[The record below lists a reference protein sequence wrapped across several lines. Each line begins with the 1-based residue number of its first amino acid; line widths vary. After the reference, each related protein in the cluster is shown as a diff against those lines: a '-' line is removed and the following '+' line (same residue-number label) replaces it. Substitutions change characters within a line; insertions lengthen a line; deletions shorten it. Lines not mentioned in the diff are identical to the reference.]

1 MTRDNVLFLV
11 IGVLAGFLGGY
22 MLQESMAAVQP
33 ARLAAAPDAGF
44 HGVGGVP
51 AVPGTDPNVA
61 ASAEIERLR
70 VALEANPNDVPAL
83 LALANLNFD
92 IQRWDRARE
101 LYTRYLALRP
111 DDADAITDLGICQR
125 AAGEFQEAL
134 DSFARAQA
142 LAPDHWQ
149 SLYNE
154 VVVRAFDLGDQASAL
169 AVLERLEAMAPGNPD
184 IQRLATEVRSRPGTG

>member
-1 MTRDNVLFLV
+1 MTRDNILFLV

-22 MLQESMAAVQP
+22 MIQESMAAVQP
-33 ARLAAAPDAGF
+33 ARLAAPEAGF
-44 HGVGGVP
+44 HGVGMTGP
-51 AVPGTDPNVA
+51 VPGGDPNAA

-70 VALEANPNDVPAL
+70 QALEADPNDVGAL

-111 DDADAITDLGICQR
+111 DDADALTDLGICLR
-125 AAGEFQEAL
+125 AAGEFQAAL
-134 DSFARAQA
+134 ESFAKAQE

-149 SLYNE
+149 SVYNE
-154 VVVRAFDLGDQASAL
+154 VVVRAFDLSDQAA
-169 AVLERLEAMAPGNPD
+169 ATAALERLERLAPGNPD
-184 IQRLATEVRSRPGTG
+184 VARLATEVRGRQGAG

>member
-1 MTRDNVLFLV
+1 VNRDNVLFLV

-33 ARLAAAPDAGF
+33 ARMAAPQDGF
-44 HGVGGVP
+44 HGVGVSG
-51 AVPGTDPNVA
+51 AVPLGDPNAA

-70 VALEANPNDVPAL
+70 QTLEADPNDVGAL

-111 DDADAITDLGICQR
+111 DDADALTDLGICLR
-125 AAGEFQEAL
+125 AAGEFQAAL
-134 DSFARAQA
+134 EKFSKAQA

-149 SLYNE
+149 SVYNE
-154 VVVRAFDLGDQASAL
+154 VVVRAFDLADQASAL
-169 AVLERLEAMAPGNPD
+169 AALERLERLAPGNPD
-184 IQRLATEVRSRPGTG
+184 VARLATEVRNRAGAG

>member
-1 MTRDNVLFLV
+1 MV

-33 ARLAAAPDAGF
+33 ARLAAAPADGF
-44 HGVGGVP
+44 HGVGTTP
-51 AVPGTDPNVA
+51 TAPGADSNVA
-61 ASAEIERLR
+61 AAAEIERLR
-70 VALEANPNDVPAL
+70 LALEENPNDIPAL

-101 LYTRYLALRP
+101 LYTRYLALEP
-111 DDADAITDLGICQR
+111 NDADAITDLGICLR
-125 AAGEFQEAL
+125 AAGEFQAAL
-134 DSFARAQA
+134 ENFARAQQ

-154 VVVRAFDLGDQASAL
+154 VVVRAFDLGEQASAL
-169 AVLERLEAMAPGNPD
+169 AVLQRLEAMAPGNPD
-184 IQRLATEVRSRPGTG
+184 IQRLATEVRSRQGSG